1 MIKLK
6 TSEEIKI
13 LREGG
18 LILGSILE
26 TLASMVE
33 PGISTEELE
42 NKALQMIKEVKG
54 IPAFKGYKVRKG
66 DAGFPTALCA
76 SINEDIVHGIA
87 VPSKFLKQGD
97 IIGLDIGM
105 QYKGLFTDTAV
116 TVPVGS
122 IPDSLQ
128 KLLATT
134 KQCLDL
140 GIKQAKANNTL
151 RDIARA
157 IQINAESNGFG
168 VVRELVGHG
177 VGYAVHEEPQ
187 VPNFDSNEPEVM
199 GIVLR
204 PGMVIAIEP
213 MLTIGDWHIKT
224 GTDGFALSTADG
236 SLSAHFEHTIAITE
250 NDNIIITSP
259 LDQ

>member
-6 TSEEIKI
+6 TPQEIEI

-26 TLASMVE
+26 NLAHMVA
-33 PGISTEELE
+33 PGVSTETLE
-42 NKALQMIKEVKG
+42 NKALKMIKDANG
-54 IPAFKGYKVRKG
+54 TPAFKGYKVRKN
-66 DAGFPTALCA
+66 DKGFPTALCA
-76 SINEDIVHGIA
+76 SINSDIVHGTAIPA
-87 VPSKFLKQGD
+87 KFLKQGD

-105 QYKGLFTDTAV
+105 KYKGLFTDTAV
-116 TVPVGS
+116 TVAVGD
-122 IPDSLQ
+122 IAADWQ
-128 KLLATT
+128 KLLEVT
-134 KQCLDL
+134 KQCLEL
-140 GIKQAKANNTL
+140 GIKQAKPNNTL

-187 VPNFDSNEPEVM
+187 VPNFDSQEEYLMN
-199 GIVLR
+199 IVLK

-213 MLTIGDWHIKT
+213 MLTAGNWRIKT
-224 GTDGFALSTADG
+224 GADGFALSTIDN
-236 SLSAHFEHTIAITE
+236 SMSAHFEHTVAITE
-250 NDNIIITSP
+250 EGNIIITSP
-259 LDQ
+259 ED